1 MSLFY
6 AFLLN
11 QWMFNGMSEETLMM
25 YVPKFITAEEAKKI
39 MLSPKA

>member
-11 QWMFNGMSEETLMM
+11 QWMFNGMSEETLMT